1 MKQIIIFSGTT
12 EGRLLSQAL
21 GRRGIPVLACVA
33 TEYGGQLAGKAP
45 GAEAGPHVWGEP
57 VEEASSGQKFKDEAG
72 GAVCFGG
79 WRALEGALR
88 RGLEGGTSGKPRQGS
103 CLDIHVGRM
112 TREEMEGLF
121 QREQPSLVVDATHP
135 YAALVSENICAA
147 CQDTGTEYLRLIRPR
162 ESAGEEDCVIV
173 QDVEEAVEYLRH
185 TKGNVLLT
193 TGSKE
198 LKAFTA
204 LPDYRERLYAR
215 VLSTPEVAASC
226 SRLGFVGAHLICM
239 QGPFSRELNTA
250 MLRQVKARFLVTKE
264 SGKTGGFP
272 EKLAAAR
279 EAGARVVLIGRPKE
293 QPGKTPEEVCRILE
307 KHFGLRERL
316 DISEEAD
323 RTEGAGETA
332 RIETVGETVRIEAVG
347 ETVRIEASGETA
359 RTEASGKAVCTEA
372 GGGSSTRHIILAGIG
387 MGTPENMTREVWD
400 ACCQADCIIGA
411 RRMLQSV
418 EALGKPVFSAYQPDE
433 ICHFIDT
440 HPEYGKIVLVLSGDV
455 GFYSGAKKLLETLK
469 KPGVRVTLLPG
480 ISSVVYFCSRLQTSW
495 EDVKLCS
502 VHGRDGNLVAA
513 VREHPKVFTLLGGT
527 DGVRSLCRELLEYGM
542 GRVNITVGE
551 RLHYE
556 MERIVKGTPE
566 ELAEEAF
573 DGLCVALL
581 ENPDAFS
588 GIPACLED
596 ELFLRGKAPMTK
608 SEVRSVSVAKLRLTR
623 DAVVYDVGAGTG
635 SVTIEMALQASQGTV
650 YAVEKKAEAA
660 DLIEENKRRFG
671 TPNIQVVRGLAPGAL
686 QELPA
691 PTHVFIGG
699 SSGNL
704 KEILEVILRKNPKA
718 RIVMNAI
725 TLETVGE
732 MNDCLKEL
740 PLKNREIVQL
750 TVARAKALGGYQM
763 MMGQNPVYIV
773 SCTGGE

>member
-1 MKQIIIFSGTT
+1 MKQIIVFSGTT

-21 GRRGIPVLACVA
+21 GRRGIPALACVA
-33 TEYGGQLAGKAP
+33 TEYGGQLAGEP
-45 GAEAGPHVWGEP
+45 PRTGGGPHIWGKP
-57 VEEASSGQKFKDEAG
+57 VEEEASGNPQ
-72 GAVCFGG
+72 
-79 WRALEGALR
+79 
-88 RGLEGGTSGKPRQGS
+88 QGS

-112 TREEMEGLF
+112 TREEMEKLF

-147 CQDTGTEYLRLIRPR
+147 CQDTGTTYLRLIRPR
-162 ESAGEEDCVIV
+162 ESAGDGDCVIV
-173 QDVEEAVEYLRH
+173 KDVEEAVEYLRH

-307 KHFGLRERL
+307 KHFGLTQRL
-316 DISEEAD
+316 EISGEAD
-323 RTEGAGETA
+323 RTED
-332 RIETVGETVRIEAVG
+332 
-347 ETVRIEASGETA
+347 SGET
-359 RTEASGKAVCTEA
+359 SQTEA
-372 GGGSSTRHIILAGIG
+372 GNGSSTRHIVLAGIG
-387 MGTPENMTREVWD
+387 MGTPENMTREVWE

-418 EALGKPVFSAYQPDE
+418 EALGKPVFSAYQTDE
-433 ICHFIDT
+433 ICHFIDI

-469 KPGVRVTLLPG
+469 KPGVQVTLLPG
-480 ISSVVYFCSRLQTSW
+480 ISSVVYFCSRLQISW

-556 MERIVKGTPE
+556 TERIVKGTPE

-671 TPNIQVVRGLAPGAL
+671 TSNIQVVQGLAPGAL

-704 KEILEVILRKNPKA
+704 KEILEVILRKNPKV

-740 PLKNREIVQL
+740 PLKDGEIVQL
-750 TVARAKALGGYQM
+750 TVARAKAVGGYQM

-773 SCTGGE
+773 ACTGGE